1 MNEQPKSKIEAEK
14 QEQEKAAEARKDPSG
29 KEENRLLDDSELE
42 EVAGGGTIFSQQVSA
57 WRRLVT
63 RGEL

>member
-1 MNEQPKSKIEAEK
+1 MNEQPKSKIKAEK
-14 QEQEKAAEARKDPSG
+14 QEKAAEARKDPSG